1 MSSLLVKN
9 ALAIVTVDDEDRIL
23 KNESILIEDG
33 VITYIGKEAR
43 QADREIRADGCF
55 VYPGL
60 INTHNHLYQT
70 FTRNLPQVQKMELFP
85 WLITLYEI
93 WKGLDEDCIFYSSLT
108 GLGELLRNGCT
119 TAMDHHY
126 VFPRVGSEHFID
138 RQFEA
143 ADLLGI
149 RFHAT
154 RGSMSLGKS
163 DGGLPPDE
171 LVQPVDVILK
181 DSRRLVE
188 KYHDP
193 KPFAMHQVSL
203 APCSPFSVSEDLLV
217 ESAALAR
224 SLGVRLHTH
233 LCETKDEEHF
243 TLSKVG
249 MRPLA
254 YMEKCG
260 WVGPDVWYA
269 HGIHFNDDELRLLA
283 DTGTGIAHCPV
294 SNMKLS
300 SGINMKYFGKTSGT
314 VAALLAVVVV
324 TGSLSSLIMFQAR
337 GEMKAAQEGYW
348 WRSWGKIHP
357 KYDSP
362 VVSMLW
368 QSGFALILVFMTTI
382 QDLLGIFT
390 FICLVRNALLFV
402 AWFPLQKKENYK
414 PSFRAPGGAIM
425 AILAIVPSAI
435 LAWGELGGIVSGE
448 VPLLSWN
455 PISAGLLVIASALPF
470 YFYFRKVNADII
482 EEAERRRNEAIL
494 GTSD

>member
-9 ALAIVTVDDEDRIL
+9 ALAIVTGDDKDRVL
-23 KNESILIEDG
+23 KNENILIEDG

-43 QADREIRADGCF
+43 QADKEIRADGCF

-60 INTHNHLYQT
+60 VNTHNHLYQT

-149 RFHAT
+149 RFHAA

-260 WVGPDVWYA
+260 WIGPDVWYA

-300 SGINMKYFGKTSGT
+300 SGVCRLPDMLRLGVRVSLAVDGAASNDGQNLMAEIRAAYLLHRLTYGSGAPSGYELLKMATRGGAAVLGRDDIGQLSVGKAGDLFLVDASGLDTVGVGQDPGSFLGT
-314 VAALLAVVVV
+314 VGCSKPAKSVVVA
-324 TGSLSSLIMFQAR
+324 GR
-337 GEMKAAQEGYW
+337 E
-348 WRSWGKIHP
+348 
-357 KYDSP
+357 
-362 VVSMLW
+362 VVRD
-368 QSGFALILVFMTTI
+368 GR
-382 QDLLGIFT
+382 LLGIDEEET
-390 FICLVRNALLFV
+390 ARKAQACAGRLN
-402 AWFPLQKKENYK
+402 
-414 PSFRAPGGAIM
+414 RA
-425 AILAIVPSAI
+425 
-435 LAWGELGGIVSGE
+435 
-448 VPLLSWN
+448 
-455 PISAGLLVIASALPF
+455 
-470 YFYFRKVNADII
+470 
-482 EEAERRRNEAIL
+482 
-494 GTSD
+494 

>member
-33 VITYIGKEAR
+33 VITYIGNEAR

-119 TAMDHHY
+119 TAMYHHY

-149 RFHAT
+149 RFHAA

-171 LVQPVDVILK
+171 LVQSVDVILK
-181 DSRRLVE
+181 DSQRLVE

-203 APCSPFSVSEDLLV
+203 APCSPFSVSEDLLI

-233 LCETKDEEHF
+233 LCETKDEERF
-243 TLSKVG
+243 TLSKQG

-300 SGINMKYFGKTSGT
+300 SGVCRLPDMLRLGVRVSLAVDGAASNDGQNLMAEIRTAYLLHRLTFGSGAPSGYELLKIATRGGAAVLGRDDIGQLSVGKAGDLFLVDASGLDTVGVGQDPGSFLGT
-314 VAALLAVVVV
+314 VGCSKPAKSVVVA
-324 TGSLSSLIMFQAR
+324 GR
-337 GEMKAAQEGYW
+337 E
-348 WRSWGKIHP
+348 
-357 KYDSP
+357 
-362 VVSMLW
+362 VVRD
-368 QSGFALILVFMTTI
+368 GR
-382 QDLLGIFT
+382 LLGIDEEET
-390 FICLVRNALLFV
+390 
-402 AWFPLQKKENYK
+402 AWKAQACAGRLN
-414 PSFRAPGGAIM
+414 RA
-425 AILAIVPSAI
+425 
-435 LAWGELGGIVSGE
+435 
-448 VPLLSWN
+448 
-455 PISAGLLVIASALPF
+455 
-470 YFYFRKVNADII
+470 
-482 EEAERRRNEAIL
+482 
-494 GTSD
+494 

>member
-23 KNESILIEDG
+23 KNENILIEDG

-149 RFHAT
+149 RFHAA

-171 LVQPVDVILK
+171 LVQSVDVILK

-203 APCSPFSVSEDLLV
+203 APCSPFSVSEDLLI

-233 LCETKDEEHF
+233 LCETKDEERF
-243 TLSKVG
+243 TLSKLG

-300 SGINMKYFGKTSGT
+300 SGVCRLPDMLRLGVRVSLAVDGAASNDGQNLMAEIRTAYLLHRLTFGSGAPSGYELLKIATRGGAAVLGRDDIGQLSVGKAGDLFLVDAAGLDTVGVGQDPGSFLGT
-314 VAALLAVVVV
+314 VGCSKPAKSVVVA
-324 TGSLSSLIMFQAR
+324 GR
-337 GEMKAAQEGYW
+337 E
-348 WRSWGKIHP
+348 
-357 KYDSP
+357 
-362 VVSMLW
+362 VVRN
-368 QSGFALILVFMTTI
+368 GR
-382 QDLLGIFT
+382 LLGIDEEET
-390 FICLVRNALLFV
+390 ARKAQVCAGRL
-402 AWFPLQKKENYK
+402 
-414 PSFRAPGGAIM
+414 SRA
-425 AILAIVPSAI
+425 
-435 LAWGELGGIVSGE
+435 
-448 VPLLSWN
+448 
-455 PISAGLLVIASALPF
+455 
-470 YFYFRKVNADII
+470 
-482 EEAERRRNEAIL
+482 
-494 GTSD
+494 

>member
-43 QADREIRADGCF
+43 QADKEIRADGCF

-163 DGGLPPDE
+163 DGGLPPD
-171 LVQPVDVILK
+171 LV
-181 DSRRLVE
+181 
-188 KYHDP
+188 
-193 KPFAMHQVSL
+193 
-203 APCSPFSVSEDLLV
+203 
-217 ESAALAR
+217 
-224 SLGVRLHTH
+224 
-233 LCETKDEEHF
+233 
-243 TLSKVG
+243 
-249 MRPLA
+249 
-254 YMEKCG
+254 
-260 WVGPDVWYA
+260 
-269 HGIHFNDDELRLLA
+269 LLA
-283 DTGTGIAHCPV
+283 CCFA
-294 SNMKLS
+294 SN
-300 SGINMKYFGKTSGT
+300 
-314 VAALLAVVVV
+314 
-324 TGSLSSLIMFQAR
+324 
-337 GEMKAAQEGYW
+337 
-348 WRSWGKIHP
+348 
-357 KYDSP
+357 
-362 VVSMLW
+362 
-368 QSGFALILVFMTTI
+368 
-382 QDLLGIFT
+382 
-390 FICLVRNALLFV
+390 
-402 AWFPLQKKENYK
+402 
-414 PSFRAPGGAIM
+414 PSR
-425 AILAIVPSAI
+425 
-435 LAWGELGGIVSGE
+435 
-448 VPLLSWN
+448 
-455 PISAGLLVIASALPF
+455 ISASC
-470 YFYFRKVNADII
+470 
-482 EEAERRRNEAIL
+482 
-494 GTSD
+494 SD

>member
-23 KNESILIEDG
+23 KNENILIEDG

-93 WKGLDEDCIFYSSLT
+93 WKGLDEDCVFYSSLT
-108 GLGELLRNGCT
+108 GLGELLRCGCT

-126 VFPRVGSEHFID
+126 VFPQVGSEHFID

-149 RFHAT
+149 RFHAA

-203 APCSPFSVSEDLLV
+203 APCSPFSVSEDLLI

-233 LCETKDEEHF
+233 LCETKDEERF
-243 TLSKVG
+243 TLSKLG

-300 SGINMKYFGKTSGT
+300 SGVCRLPDMLRLGVRVSLAVDGAASNDGQNLMAEIRTAYLLHRLTFGSGAPSGYELLKIATRGGAAVLGRDDIGQLSVGKAGDLFLVDASGLDTIGVGQDPGSFLGT
-314 VAALLAVVVV
+314 VGCSKPAKSVVVA
-324 TGSLSSLIMFQAR
+324 GR
-337 GEMKAAQEGYW
+337 E
-348 WRSWGKIHP
+348 
-357 KYDSP
+357 
-362 VVSMLW
+362 VVRD
-368 QSGFALILVFMTTI
+368 GR
-382 QDLLGIFT
+382 LLGIDEEET
-390 FICLVRNALLFV
+390 ARKAQVCAGRLN
-402 AWFPLQKKENYK
+402 
-414 PSFRAPGGAIM
+414 RA
-425 AILAIVPSAI
+425 
-435 LAWGELGGIVSGE
+435 
-448 VPLLSWN
+448 
-455 PISAGLLVIASALPF
+455 
-470 YFYFRKVNADII
+470 
-482 EEAERRRNEAIL
+482 
-494 GTSD
+494 

>member
-1 MSSLLVKN
+1 MIVPSVFRVKRLPWKPLSSPPASHADHEKQ
-9 ALAIVTVDDEDRIL
+9 LAFAGFSHYTSISTDERRRNHEL
-23 KNESILIEDG
+23 PACKKRPG
-33 VITYIGKEAR
+33 HR
-43 QADREIRADGCF
+43 HIRADGCF

-254 YMEKCG
+254 YMEKRWAC
-260 WVGPDVWYA
+260 V
-269 HGIHFNDDELRLLA
+269 RL
-283 DTGTGIAHCPV
+283 
-294 SNMKLS
+294 
-300 SGINMKYFGKTSGT
+300 
-314 VAALLAVVVV
+314 
-324 TGSLSSLIMFQAR
+324 
-337 GEMKAAQEGYW
+337 
-348 WRSWGKIHP
+348 
-357 KYDSP
+357 
-362 VVSMLW
+362 
-368 QSGFALILVFMTTI
+368 
-382 QDLLGIFT
+382 
-390 FICLVRNALLFV
+390 
-402 AWFPLQKKENYK
+402 
-414 PSFRAPGGAIM
+414 
-425 AILAIVPSAI
+425 
-435 LAWGELGGIVSGE
+435 
-448 VPLLSWN
+448 
-455 PISAGLLVIASALPF
+455 PIW
-470 YFYFRKVNADII
+470 KNADGSARTYGMPTGFISTM
-482 EEAERRRNEAIL
+482 
-494 GTSD
+494 TSCVFLPIPEPALHTARCRT

>member
-33 VITYIGKEAR
+33 VITYIGNEAR

-149 RFHAT
+149 RFHAA

-171 LVQPVDVILK
+171 LVQSVDVILK
-181 DSRRLVE
+181 DSQRLVE

-203 APCSPFSVSEDLLV
+203 APCSPFSVSEDLLI

-233 LCETKDEEHF
+233 LCETKDEERF
-243 TLSKVG
+243 TLSKQG

-300 SGINMKYFGKTSGT
+300 SGVCRLPDMLRLGVRVSLAVDGAASNDGQNLMAEIRTAYLLHRLTFGSGAPSGYELLKIATRGGAAVLGRDDIGQLSVGKAGDLFLVDASGLDTVGVGQDPGSFLGT
-314 VAALLAVVVV
+314 VGCSKPAKSVVVA
-324 TGSLSSLIMFQAR
+324 GR
-337 GEMKAAQEGYW
+337 E
-348 WRSWGKIHP
+348 
-357 KYDSP
+357 
-362 VVSMLW
+362 VVRD
-368 QSGFALILVFMTTI
+368 GR
-382 QDLLGIFT
+382 LLGIDEEET
-390 FICLVRNALLFV
+390 
-402 AWFPLQKKENYK
+402 AWKAQACAGRLN
-414 PSFRAPGGAIM
+414 RA
-425 AILAIVPSAI
+425 
-435 LAWGELGGIVSGE
+435 
-448 VPLLSWN
+448 
-455 PISAGLLVIASALPF
+455 
-470 YFYFRKVNADII
+470 
-482 EEAERRRNEAIL
+482 
-494 GTSD
+494 

>member
-33 VITYIGKEAR
+33 VITYIGNEAR

-149 RFHAT
+149 RFHAA

-171 LVQPVDVILK
+171 LVQSVDVILK

-203 APCSPFSVSEDLLV
+203 APCSPFSVSEDLLI

-233 LCETKDEEHF
+233 LCETKDEERF
-243 TLSKVG
+243 TLSKQG

-300 SGINMKYFGKTSGT
+300 SGVCRLPDMLRLGVRVSLAVDGAASNDGQNLMAEIRTAYLLHRLTFGSGAPSGYELLKIATRGGAAVLGRDDIGQLSVGKAGDLFLVDASGLDTVGVGQDPGSFLGT
-314 VAALLAVVVV
+314 VGCSKPAKSVVVA
-324 TGSLSSLIMFQAR
+324 GR
-337 GEMKAAQEGYW
+337 E
-348 WRSWGKIHP
+348 
-357 KYDSP
+357 
-362 VVSMLW
+362 VVRD
-368 QSGFALILVFMTTI
+368 GR
-382 QDLLGIFT
+382 LLGIDEEET
-390 FICLVRNALLFV
+390 
-402 AWFPLQKKENYK
+402 AWKAQACAGRLN
-414 PSFRAPGGAIM
+414 RA
-425 AILAIVPSAI
+425 
-435 LAWGELGGIVSGE
+435 
-448 VPLLSWN
+448 
-455 PISAGLLVIASALPF
+455 
-470 YFYFRKVNADII
+470 
-482 EEAERRRNEAIL
+482 
-494 GTSD
+494 

>member
-23 KNESILIEDG
+23 KNENILIEDG
-33 VITYIGKEAR
+33 VITYIGNEAR

-149 RFHAT
+149 RFHAA

-171 LVQPVDVILK
+171 LVQSVDVILK

-203 APCSPFSVSEDLLV
+203 APCSPFSVSEDLLI

-233 LCETKDEEHF
+233 LCETKDEERF
-243 TLSKVG
+243 TLSKQG

-300 SGINMKYFGKTSGT
+300 SGVCRLPDMLRLGVRVSLAVDGAASNDGQNLMAEIRTAYLLHRLSFGSGAPSGYELLKIATRGGAAVLGRDDIGQLSVGKAGDLFLVDASGLDTVGVGQDPGSFLGT
-314 VAALLAVVVV
+314 VGCSKPAKSVVVA
-324 TGSLSSLIMFQAR
+324 GR
-337 GEMKAAQEGYW
+337 E
-348 WRSWGKIHP
+348 
-357 KYDSP
+357 
-362 VVSMLW
+362 VVRD
-368 QSGFALILVFMTTI
+368 GR
-382 QDLLGIFT
+382 LLGIDEEET
-390 FICLVRNALLFV
+390 
-402 AWFPLQKKENYK
+402 AWKAQACAGRLN
-414 PSFRAPGGAIM
+414 RA
-425 AILAIVPSAI
+425 
-435 LAWGELGGIVSGE
+435 
-448 VPLLSWN
+448 
-455 PISAGLLVIASALPF
+455 
-470 YFYFRKVNADII
+470 
-482 EEAERRRNEAIL
+482 
-494 GTSD
+494 